1 MEEKGK
7 RMEGNAFTKC
17 LGEEAISLR
26 DGRTLESCPF
36 FYPRWQSRC
45 KQPRV
50 KSWHSSSTRGKT
62 EISKDCS
69 IFRSLE
75 NSSYLF
81 FSPLSNSIEIFF
93 DRIVFVPSLPPY
105 LLFSLFFLFLLEIFL
120 SVQGIIHPQF
130 APFVRSSTNPLLPRL
145 SSIPPPLRV
154 ILASTE
160 KKEIMGSREGWN
172 REQGEERG
180 GKGER
185 SMQSRTTWKTI
196 PRPLDR
202 WKSPPGISAAGHLLP
217 DLPLEKS
224 TRRRREWTLNM
235 VMRE

>member
-1 MEEKGK
+1 MWRRK
-7 RMEGNAFTKC
+7 RMEGNEAWNAFTKG

-36 FYPRWQSRC
+36 FYPRWQRV
-45 KQPRV
+45 QTAGV

-81 FSPLSNSIEIFF
+81 FSPLFNSIEIF
-93 DRIVFVPSLPPY
+93 DRIVFFVLSLLS
-105 LLFSLFFLFLLEIFL
+105 LLFLFFFLFLLEIFL

-130 APFVRSSTNPLLPRL
+130 APFVRSSTNPLLPGL
-145 SSIPPPLRV
+145 SSIPPPLRI

-160 KKEIMGSREGWN
+160 KKEIMGSRGGWN
-172 REQGEERG
+172 REQGEKGRG
-180 GKGER
+180 RAAISWARCNLALRGKR
-185 SMQSRTTWKTI
+185 YQ
-196 PRPLDR
+196 DR
-202 WKSPPGISAAGHLLP
+202 
-217 DLPLEKS
+217 
-224 TRRRREWTLNM
+224 
-235 VMRE
+235 